1 MRRNLFNQEGASPS
15 KRNKLPRS
23 RSVSA
28 VEGLKRK
35 RRDSESEGKM
45 NQQQCENGE
54 DDYSSVFLLSDEV
67 FVSFREAQT
76 SDQEGV

>member
-15 KRNKLPRS
+15 KKSKLPRS

-35 RRDSESEGKM
+35 RHDSESEGKT
-45 NQQQCENGE
+45 
-54 DDYSSVFLLSDEV
+54 DK
-67 FVSFREAQT
+67 
-76 SDQEGV
+76 